1 MRSIYILIIFL
12 SLASAFRGA
21 AQPQPPGEIPD
32 SLQYNLKLLKR
43 YLSEGDKWHFTDPN
57 TEKRL
62 SGLIHFVENE
72 PIDTIINHLK
82 GIGKNSEKA
91 LIIRLPKDAPDTL
104 SMPGYISYRQLLRQL
119 NIVAEEIIRDFQNK
133 TISYPPELFYNLEN
147 NVPIIPEGLGMQLI
161 TDGIYKLP
169 DSLKVSQGISEEF
182 VQNPQDFKRIMNLDS
197 IRSRYVEGL
206 RVRYNDSLIGTAK
219 NKRMEEYRHQK
230 MLDQIAAEKSRRADA
245 VKLNNSQVAG
255 YNNGKVIIAVNDSLM
270 KSAEWLA
277 GFADFID
284 NSTVHLVNLTNSSS
298 ALVMSNSDRY
308 FTRIWLKNQQNDSI
322 SVLVQSI
329 DKSTIQLVIE
339 DQEIFSRF
347 RQQSVNDYD
356 FSTLDGKSTALKKVG
371 KRYQAYTPWTIG
383 GNGTTGFTQTYLS
396 NWKKGGKSALS
407 ILVVLK
413 GFANYSSDRYKWE
426 NSAEI
431 RDGWIKPGVE
441 AIQKNDDKFELTSRF
456 GVTAFQKWFYSTE
469 ADFET
474 QFFNGYAYPDVNR
487 PISGYLAPGRFMFK
501 VGLDFKPSKNFSLF
515 ISPLTSKLVFVNDTL
530 KIDKANFKISP
541 GKKSYWEPGLNT
553 DLTIKKNLTP
563 EISFETKYKMFINYL
578 KPFKDVDI
586 NWETTLQARLT
597 EYISMQVMAHAIYD
611 SKVLFDKVD
620 NNGNP
625 VLDLSGKKIKEP
637 RLQFREFFTIGFIY
651 RVNKRVVRA
660 REVN

>member
-255 YNNGKVIIAVNDSLM
+255 YNNGKLIIAVNDSLM